1 MFYGCSSLI
10 SFPDITKWKI
20 DNVSFM
26 TNMFSECTSI
36 ISFPHIDKW
45 LLDVIMKKIR
55 VYDIFKDCSSLI
67 CIPNLDEYSKELWL
81 IDDKN
86 DMRQYS
92 RYDWEHKT
100 VY

>member
-1 MFYGCSSLI
+1 
-10 SFPDITKWKI
+10 
-20 DNVSFM
+20 
-26 TNMFSECTSI
+26 
-36 ISFPHIDKW
+36 
-45 LLDVIMKKIR
+45 MKKIR

-81 IDDKN
+81 SDDKN